1 MDFIEYVRAGFNAYK
16 KFAETVATLLKEAIV
31 AEDKYRLQ
39 EVRSRAKESD
49 SLRKKLHDRGLEAS
63 TAIENEIKD
72 LAGCRVIFYTNTDVS
87 RLLSS
92 GLIHETFDVVDYK
105 VHHPERDA
113 EDSELYT
120 SNHFVVKLTADRL
133 TQPGFDQF
141 AGMRCEIQV
150 QTILNHA
157 WSEMAHDTVYKAPE
171 LDALGMRTLNEIKA
185 RMRRIAQEYLVPA
198 GYEFQKVAADYDR
211 LIEGKAM
218 ADEKPLDAIVT
229 ATDNNVRFDALVRF
243 QELVLPLYDNPSDS
257 YPVVV
262 DRLIAAAQAARAT
275 APVAVET
282 PYGNYAGK
290 SFEQVLI
297 PIGEILSYYRYV
309 DPAKTFAAALALDD
323 LAEAPDAVKGVI
335 KLVEGLTKFN
345 FHLADHGLG
354 VQATLLDAI
363 DHLGPEGWDAHRRL
377 LTPMLGNMLSLEVSG
392 TTHHSAKVEFKRG
405 TLPESPELR
414 AIRARA
420 VHLLKAIFV
429 RADTDAQRLA
439 ALQAIRTATRAPM
452 QGGYSDATQELI
464 MRSAAEVI
472 EFHTQILPGLSLE
485 LRQACEAWV
494 NRLYLTYMELP
505 DKMRAQPRLVEA
517 QAPLIAAGLRFR
529 DAVNADP
536 EYVIFKTL
544 VGYESVFPPAWA
556 DRNFH
561 YVEAEAYRQGVFPG
575 LIDSVTD
582 ATAEAWLRRL
592 DLFARADGTDG
603 ATFTSFGKFLG
614 QLAEAKPAI
623 MLGYLP
629 RLDGPLK
636 TFLPGMLNG
645 LLKTVLR
652 PQTLA
657 VMDQWIADGQNLA
670 LLAWQQRVAD
680 PFDEGL
686 LGRILRSAMAINDLA
701 TVTNV
706 LIASADQFDA
716 HPGTLI
722 SEVFMPAIVFLEA
735 SGQYDWLR
743 WRWTSWLGKGI
754 VEGLD
759 EASAQRLL
767 QALVRC
773 PELEH
778 NCEYMVASVA
788 KNFPVKVLRFV
799 GERIQLAKSDA
810 APADYE
816 AVPFEPHMLREAL
829 QAQLAKSPDVVLE
842 EAKAW
847 FRTDRL
853 RFPYGG
859 ARMVVSIFPAVE
871 GEMATYLMQIATE
884 GDSGELA
891 FLVALMEAYNGQQL
905 LYPILRALVAR
916 LEPDDALLKVVA
928 RVFEQSGVVS
938 GEFGYAELNVERRGW
953 IQPWLEDE
961 NDKVRAY
968 GQKRIRELDATI
980 ASETRRAEIDIA
992 MRRLAYGEDVRG
1004 NGEWR

>member
-1 MDFIEYVRAGFNAYK
+1 MDFVEYVHAGFNAYIE
-16 KFAETVATLLKEAIV
+16 FAEVVAALLKEAIL

-39 EVRSRAKESD
+39 DVRSRAKEPD
-49 SLRKKLHDRGLEAS
+49 SLRKKLNDRGLESS

-72 LAGCRVIFYTNTDVS
+72 LAGCRVIFYTNSDVS

-92 GLIHETFDVVDYK
+92 GLIHENFEVVDYK
-105 VHHPERDA
+105 FHHPERDV
-113 EDSELYT
+113 EYSELYT
-120 SNHFVVKLTADRL
+120 SNHFVVRLTADRL
-133 TQPGFDQF
+133 AQPGFGQF

-157 WSEMAHDTVYKAPE
+157 WAEMAHDTVYKAPE
-171 LDALGMRTLNEIKA
+171 LDALGTRTLDEIKA

-211 LIEGKAM
+211 LIEGKAL
-218 ADEKPLDAIVT
+218 ADEKPLDAIV
-229 ATDNNVRFDALVRF
+229 AAPDNNVRIDALVRF
-243 QELVLPLYDNPSDS
+243 KELVLPLYDNLAES

-262 DRLIAAAQAARAT
+262 DRLTAAAQAALAT

-282 PYGNYAGK
+282 PYGNYPGK
-290 SFEQVLI
+290 TFEQVLI

-323 LAEAPDAVKGVI
+323 LAEGPDAAKGVI

-345 FHLADHGLG
+345 FHLPDHGLG

-363 DHLGPEGWDAHRRL
+363 HHLGPEGWDAHRRL
-377 LTPMLGNMLSLEVSG
+377 LTPMLGNMLGLEVSG
-392 TTHHSAKVEFKRG
+392 TTHYSAKVVFKRG
-405 TLPESPELR
+405 TLPESPELK

-420 VHLLKAIFV
+420 VRLLKAIFL

-452 QGGYSDATQELI
+452 QGGYSDSTQELI

-505 DKMRAQPRLVEA
+505 DKMRAQPQLVAA
-517 QAPLIAAGLRFR
+517 QAPLVAAGLAFR
-529 DAVNADP
+529 DAVNADL

-544 VGYESVFPPAWA
+544 VGYASVFPPAWA

-561 YVEAEAYRQGVFPG
+561 YKEAEAYRQIVFPE
-575 LIDSVTD
+575 LIDSVSD

-592 DLFARADGTDG
+592 DLFARVDGTDG

-614 QLAEAKPAI
+614 QLAEAKSKI
-623 MLGYLP
+623 VLGYLP
-629 RLDGPLK
+629 RVDGPLK
-636 TFLPGMLNG
+636 TFLPVMLNG
-645 LLKTVLR
+645 LLKSVLR

-657 VMDQWIADGQNLA
+657 VMDQWISDGQNLA

-686 LGRILRSAMAINDLA
+686 LIRILQRAMAINDLA

-722 SEVFMPAIVFLEA
+722 SDVFMPAIVFLEA

-759 EASAQRLL
+759 EASAERLL

-773 PELEH
+773 PELEN

-788 KNFPVKVLRFV
+788 KNFPVKVLRFI
-799 GERIQLAKSDA
+799 GQRIQLAKIGA

-816 AVPFEPHMLREAL
+816 AVPFEPHLIREAL
-829 QAQLAKSPDVVLE
+829 QVKLAQSADVVLH
-842 EAKAW
+842 EAQAW
-847 FRTDRL
+847 FRIDRL

-859 ARMVVSIFPAVE
+859 ARVVVSIFPAVE
-871 GEMATYLMQIATE
+871 GKMATYLMQIATE
-884 GDSGELA
+884 GDQGELA
-891 FLVALMEAYNGQQL
+891 FLVALMEAYNGQQF

-916 LEPDDALLKVVA
+916 LEPDDTLLKVVA
-928 RVFEQSGVVS
+928 RVFEQSAVVS
-938 GEFGYAELNVERRGW
+938 GEFGYTELNVKRRGW

-1004 NGEWR
+1004 NGE

>member
-1 MDFIEYVRAGFNAYK
+1 MDFVEYVHAGFNAYK
-16 KFAETVATLLKEAIV
+16 EFAESVAALLKEAIV

-39 EVRSRAKESD
+39 EVRSRAKEPG

-63 TAIENEIKD
+63 TDVENEIKD

-87 RLLSS
+87 RLLKS
-92 GLIHETFDVVDYK
+92 GLIYENFDVVGYK
-105 VHHPERDA
+105 VHHPERDV

-120 SNHFVVKLTADRL
+120 SNHFVVKLTANRL
-133 TQPGFDQF
+133 SQPGFGQF

-171 LDALGMRTLNEIKA
+171 LDALGIRTLDEIKS

-198 GYEFQKVAADYDR
+198 GYEFQKVAADYER
-211 LIEGKAM
+211 LIEGKAL

-229 ATDNNVRFDALVRF
+229 APDNNVRFDAVVRF
-243 QELVLPLYDNPSDS
+243 KDLVLPLYDNLAES

-262 DRLIAAAQAARAT
+262 DRLIAAAKAARVT
-275 APVAVET
+275 APVDVET
-282 PYGNYAGK
+282 PYGNYPGK
-290 SFEQVLI
+290 TFDQVLI
-297 PIGEILSYYRYV
+297 PVCEILSYYRYV
-309 DPAKTFAAALALDD
+309 DSAKTFAAALALDD
-323 LAEAPDAVKGVI
+323 LAEELDAAKVVI
-335 KLVEGLTKFN
+335 KLVEVLTKFN
-345 FHLADHGLG
+345 FHLVDHGLG
-354 VQATLLDAI
+354 VQADLLDAI
-363 DHLGPEGWDAHRRL
+363 DELGPKGWDAHRRL
-377 LTPMLGNMLSLEVSG
+377 LTPMLGNMLSLDVSG
-392 TTHHSAKVEFKRG
+392 TTHHSTRVDFKRG
-405 TLPESPELR
+405 TLPALPALK

-420 VHLLKAIFV
+420 VHLLKSIFE
-429 RADTDAQRLA
+429 RAVTDAQRLA

-452 QGGYSDATQELI
+452 QGGYSDETLELI
-464 MRSAAEVI
+464 MRSAAEII
-472 EFHTQILPGLSLE
+472 EFHTQVLPELSLE
-485 LRQACEAWV
+485 LRQACEVWV
-494 NRLYLTYMELP
+494 KRLYLTYMELQ
-505 DKMRAQPRLVEA
+505 DNMQAQPRLVDA
-517 QAPLIAAGLRFR
+517 QALLIAASLGFR
-529 DAVNADP
+529 DAVTADP

-544 VGYESVFPPAWA
+544 VGYESVFSPAWA

-561 YVEAEAYRQGVFPG
+561 YSEAEAYRQAVFPG
-575 LIDSVTD
+575 LVDSVTED
-582 ATAEAWLRRL
+582 TSDTWLSRL

-614 QLAEAKPAI
+614 QLAEAKPEI
-623 MLGYLP
+623 VLRYLP

-636 TFLPGMLNG
+636 NFLPRMLNG
-645 LLKTVLR
+645 LLKTELR

-657 VMDQWIADGQNLA
+657 VMDRWIADGQNLA

-686 LGRILRSAMAINDLA
+686 LNRILQRAIAVNDLA

-716 HPGTLI
+716 HPGTLT
-722 SEVFMPAIVFLEA
+722 SEVFMPAIVFLEL

-759 EASAQRLL
+759 EASAERLL

-778 NCEYMVASVA
+778 NCEYMVSSVA
-788 KNFPVKVLRFV
+788 KNFPIKVLRFI
-799 GERIQLAKSDA
+799 GERIKLANSDA
-810 APADYE
+810 TPADYE
-816 AVPFEPHMLREAL
+816 AVPFDPHTFKEVL
-829 QAQLAKSPDVVLE
+829 QAQLTESPNVLLK
-842 EAKAW
+842 EAQVW

-853 RFPYGG
+853 RFPYVG
-859 ARMVVSIFPAVE
+859 ARAVVSIFPAVE
-871 GEMATYLMQIATE
+871 GDMATCLMQIATE
-884 GDSGELA
+884 GDRDELA
-891 FLVALMEAYNGQQL
+891 FLLALMEAYNGQQF

-916 LEPDDALLKVVA
+916 LEPDNALLKVVA
-928 RVFEQSGVVS
+928 RIFEQSGVVN
-938 GEFGYAELNVERRGW
+938 GEFGYVELNVERRSW
-953 IQPWLEDE
+953 IKPWLEDE
-961 NDKVRAY
+961 NGKVRAY

-980 ASETRRAEIDIA
+980 ASETRSTEIEIA

-1004 NGEWR
+1004 NGQ

>member
-1 MDFIEYVRAGFNAYK
+1 MDFVEYVRAGFNAYK
-16 KFAETVATLLKEAIV
+16 EFAESVAALLKEAIV

-39 EVRSRAKESD
+39 EVRSRAKEPD

-87 RLLSS
+87 RLLNS
-92 GLIHETFDVVDYK
+92 GLIYETFDVVDYK
-105 VHHPERDA
+105 VHHPERDV

-120 SNHFVVKLTADRL
+120 SNHFVVKLTANRL
-133 TQPGFDQF
+133 AQPGFGQF

-171 LDALGMRTLNEIKA
+171 LDALGTQTLDEIKA

-198 GYEFQKVAADYDR
+198 GYEFQKVAADYER
-211 LIEGKAM
+211 LIEGKAL

-229 ATDNNVRFDALVRF
+229 APDNNVRFDAVVRF
-243 QELVLPLYDNPSDS
+243 KDLVLPLYDNLAES

-262 DRLIAAAQAARAT
+262 DRLIAAAQAARVK
-275 APVAVET
+275 APVDVET
-282 PYGNYAGK
+282 PYGNYPGK
-290 SFEQVLI
+290 TFDQVLI

-309 DPAKTFAAALALDD
+309 DSAKTFAAALALDD
-323 LAEAPDAVKGVI
+323 LAEELDAAKVVI
-335 KLVEGLTKFN
+335 KLVEVLTKFN

-354 VQATLLDAI
+354 VQAALLDAI
-363 DHLGPEGWDAHRRL
+363 DELGPKGWDAHRRL

-392 TTHHSAKVEFKRG
+392 TTHHSTRVEFNRG
-405 TLPESPELR
+405 TLPALPALKV
-414 AIRARA
+414 IRARA
-420 VHLLKAIFV
+420 VHLLKSIFE
-429 RADTDAQRLA
+429 RAVTDAQRLA

-452 QGGYSDATQELI
+452 QGGYSDETLELI
-464 MRSAAEVI
+464 MRSAAEII
-472 EFHTQILPGLSLE
+472 EFHTQVLPELSLE

-494 NRLYLTYMELP
+494 KRLYLTYMELP
-505 DKMRAQPRLVEA
+505 DNMQAQPRLVDA
-517 QAPLIAAGLRFR
+517 QAPLIAASLGFR
-529 DAVNADP
+529 DAVTADP

-544 VGYESVFPPAWA
+544 VGYESVFSPAWA

-561 YVEAEAYRQGVFPG
+561 YSEAEAYRQAVFPG
-575 LIDSVTD
+575 LVDSVTE
-582 ATAEAWLRRL
+582 ATSDTWLRRL

-614 QLAEAKPAI
+614 QLAEAKPEI
-623 MLGYLP
+623 VLRYLP

-636 TFLPGMLNG
+636 NFLPRMLNG
-645 LLKTVLR
+645 LLKTELR

-657 VMDQWIADGQNLA
+657 VMDRWIADGQNLA

-686 LGRILRSAMAINDLA
+686 LNRILQRAISVNDLA

-722 SEVFMPAIVFLEA
+722 SEVFMPAIVFLEL

-759 EASAQRLL
+759 DASAERLL

-778 NCEYMVASVA
+778 NCEYMVSSVA
-788 KNFPVKVLRFV
+788 KNFPIKVLRFI
-799 GERIQLAKSDA
+799 GERIKLANSDA

-816 AVPFEPHMLREAL
+816 AVPFDPHMLKEVL
-829 QAQLAKSPDVVLE
+829 QAQLTESSNVLLK
-842 EAKAW
+842 EAQVW

-853 RFPYGG
+853 RFPYVG
-859 ARMVVSIFPAVE
+859 ARTVVSIFPAVE
-871 GEMATYLMQIATE
+871 GDMATCLMQIATE
-884 GDSGELA
+884 GDRGELA
-891 FLVALMEAYNGQQL
+891 FLLALMEAYNGQQF

-916 LEPDDALLKVVA
+916 LEPDNALLKVVA
-928 RVFEQSGVVS
+928 RIFERSGVVN
-938 GEFGYAELNVERRGW
+938 GEFGYVELNVERRGW
-953 IQPWLEDE
+953 IKPWLEDE
-961 NDKVRAY
+961 NGKVRAY

-980 ASETRRAEIDIA
+980 ASETRRTEIDIA
-992 MRRLAYGEDVRG
+992 MRRLAYGENVRG
-1004 NGEWR
+1004 NGK

>member
-1 MDFIEYVRAGFNAYK
+1 MDFVEYERAGFNAYK
-16 KFAETVATLLKEAIV
+16 EFAETVATLLRNAIIAEA
-31 AEDKYRLQ
+31 KYRLQ
-39 EVRSRAKESD
+39 EVRSRAKEPD
-49 SLRKKLHDRGLEAS
+49 SLRKKLYDRGLEAS
-63 TAIENEIKD
+63 NAIENEIKD
-72 LAGCRVIFYTNTDVS
+72 LSGCRVIFYTNTDVS

-92 GLIHETFDVVDYK
+92 GLIYQTFDVVDYK
-105 VHHPERDA
+105 VHHPEHA
-113 EDSELYT
+113 VEDSELYT
-120 SNHFVVKLTADRL
+120 SNHFVVKHTADML
-133 TQPGFDQF
+133 AQPGFGQF
-141 AGMRCEIQV
+141 VGMRCEIQV

-157 WSEMAHDTVYKAPE
+157 WSEMAHDTVYKAPK
-171 LDALGMRTLNEIKA
+171 LGALGKRTLDEIKA

-198 GYEFQKVAADYDR
+198 GHEFQKVAADYDR
-211 LIEGKAM
+211 LIEGKAL
-218 ADEKPLDAIVT
+218 ADERPLNAIV
-229 ATDNNVRFDALVRF
+229 AAPDNNVRFDALVRF
-243 QELVLPLYDNPSDS
+243 KDLVLPLYDNLTES
-257 YPVVV
+257 YPIVV
-262 DRLIAAAQAARAT
+262 DRLIAAAQAARAM

-297 PIGEILSYYRYV
+297 PVGEILSYYRYV
-309 DPAKTFAAALALDD
+309 DPAKTLAAALALDD
-323 LAEAPDAVKGVI
+323 LAEEPDAAKGVI

-405 TLPESPELR
+405 TLPESPELK

-452 QGGYSDATQELI
+452 QGGYSEATHELI

-485 LRQACEAWV
+485 LRQACEAWA
-494 NRLYLTYMELP
+494 NRLYRTYMQLP
-505 DKMRAQPRLVEA
+505 DNMRAQPRFVDT
-517 QAPLIAAGLRFR
+517 QAPLIAAGLGFR

-536 EYVIFKTL
+536 EYVIFKIL
-544 VGYESVFPPAWA
+544 VGYESIFPPAWVHK
-556 DRNFH
+556 NFD
-561 YVEAEAYRQGVFPG
+561 YTDAKDYRQALFPG
-575 LIDSVTD
+575 LVDSVTD

-592 DLFARADGTDG
+592 DLFARADGTDA
-603 ATFTSFGKFLG
+603 ATFPSFSKFLG
-614 QLAEAKPAI
+614 QLAEAKPEI
-623 MLGYLP
+623 VLGYLP

-636 TFLPGMLNG
+636 TFLPRMLNG
-645 LLKTVLR
+645 LLKSVLR
-652 PQTLA
+652 PQTVA
-657 VMDQWIADGQNLA
+657 MMDQWIATGQNLA

-686 LGRILRSAMAINDLA
+686 LSRILQRAMAINDLA

-706 LIASADQFDA
+706 LIASAEQFDA
-716 HPGTLI
+716 HAGTLI

-743 WRWTSWLGKGI
+743 WRWTSWYGKGI

-759 EASAQRLL
+759 GASAERLL
-767 QALVRC
+767 RALVRC

-788 KNFPVKVLRFV
+788 KNFPVKVLCFI
-799 GERIQLAKSDA
+799 GERIKLGKSDA

-816 AVPFEPHMLREAL
+816 AVPFDPHMLSETL
-829 QAQLAKSPDVVLE
+829 QAQLAKSPEVVLE
-842 EAKAW
+842 EAQAW

-853 RFPYGG
+853 RFPYEG
-859 ARMVVSIFPAVE
+859 ARTVVSIFPAVE
-871 GEMATYLMQIATE
+871 GEMTTYLMQIATE
-884 GDSGELA
+884 GDRGELA
-891 FLVALMEAYNGQQL
+891 FLVALMEAYNGQQF

-916 LEPDDALLKVVA
+916 LKPDDALLKVVA
-928 RVFEQSGVVS
+928 RVFEKSGVVH

-961 NDKVRAY
+961 NDKVRVY

-992 MRRLAYGEDVRG
+992 MRRLRYGEDVCG
-1004 NGEWR
+1004 DGE

>member
-1 MDFIEYVRAGFNAYK
+1 MNFAEYARAGFNAYRE
-16 KFAETVATLLKEAIV
+16 FAEAVAALLKEAIV
-31 AEDKYRLQ
+31 AEHKYRLQ
-39 EVRSRAKESD
+39 EVRSRAKEPD
-49 SLRKKLHDRGLEAS
+49 SLRKKLGDRGLEAS
-63 TAIENEIKD
+63 NAVENEIKD

-92 GLIHETFDVVDYK
+92 GLIHENFEVVDYK
-105 VHHPERDA
+105 VHHPERDV
-113 EDSELYT
+113 EGSELYT

-133 TQPGFDQF
+133 AQPGFGQF

-157 WSEMAHDTVYKAPE
+157 WSEMAHDTVYKSPE
-171 LDALGMRTLNEIKA
+171 LDALGTRTLDEIKA

-211 LIEGKAM
+211 LIEGKAL
-218 ADEKPLDAIVT
+218 ADEKPLDAIV
-229 ATDNNVRFDALVRF
+229 AAPDNNVRFDALVRF
-243 QELVLPLYDNPSDS
+243 KDLVLPLYDNVAKS

-275 APVAVET
+275 APVSIET

-290 SFEQVLI
+290 TFEQVLI

-309 DPAKTFAAALALDD
+309 NPAKTFAAALALDD
-323 LAEAPDAVKGVI
+323 LAEAHDAAKGVI
-335 KLVEGLTKFN
+335 KLVEVLTKFS

-363 DHLGPEGWDAHRRL
+363 DALGPERRDAHRRL

-405 TLPESPELR
+405 TLPASAELKDL
-414 AIRARA
+414 RARA

-429 RADTDAQRLA
+429 RAETDAQRLT
-439 ALQAIRTATRAPM
+439 ALQAIRTATRVPM

-464 MRSAAEVI
+464 MRGAAEVI
-472 EFHTQILPGLSLE
+472 EFHTHILPGLSLE
-485 LRQACEAWV
+485 LRQSCEAWV
-494 NRLYLTYMELP
+494 NRLYLSYMELP
-505 DKMRAQPRLVEA
+505 DNMRAQPRLVDA

-556 DRNFH
+556 NRNFR
-561 YVEAEAYRQGVFPG
+561 YTEAEAYRQAVFPE

-582 ATAEAWLRRL
+582 ATAEAWLLRL
-592 DLFARADGTDG
+592 DLFARVDGTDG
-603 ATFTSFGKFLG
+603 ATFPSFGRFLG
-614 QLAEAKPAI
+614 QLAESKPEI
-623 MLGYLP
+623 VLGYLP
-629 RLDGPLK
+629 RVDGPLK
-636 TFLPGMLNG
+636 TFLPVMLNG
-645 LLKTVLR
+645 LLKTDLR
-652 PQTLA
+652 PHTLA
-657 VMDQWIADGQNLA
+657 AMNDWIADGQNLA

-686 LGRILRSAMAINDLA
+686 LSRILQRAIAVNEMA

-743 WRWTSWLGKGI
+743 WQWTSWLGKGI
-754 VEGLD
+754 VERLD
-759 EASAQRLL
+759 EASAERLL

-788 KNFPVKVLRFV
+788 KNFPIKVLRFI
-799 GERIQLAKSDA
+799 GERIRLGKSDE
-810 APADYE
+810 APAAYD
-816 AVPFEPHMLREAL
+816 AVPFDPHMLKEAL
-829 QAQLAKSPDVVLE
+829 QAQLTKAPDAVLK
-842 EAKAW
+842 EAQAW
-847 FRTDRL
+847 FQTDHL

-859 ARMVVSIFPAVE
+859 ARMVVSVFPAVD
-871 GEMATYLMQIATE
+871 GELATCLVQIATE
-884 GDSGELA
+884 GDRDDLA
-891 FLVALMEAYNGQQL
+891 FLVALMEAYNGQQF
-905 LYPILRALVAR
+905 LYPILRVLVAR

-928 RVFEQSGVVS
+928 RVFERSGVVS
-938 GEFGYAELNVERRGW
+938 GEFGYAELNAERRRW

-961 NDKVRAY
+961 NDKVSAFGR
-968 GQKRIRELDATI
+968 KRIRELDATI
-980 ASETRRAEIDIA
+980 ASETRRAEISIA
-992 MRRLAYGEDVRG
+992 MRRLSYGEDVRG
-1004 NGEWR
+1004 DGE

>member
-1 MDFIEYVRAGFNAYK
+1 MDFVEYVRAGFNAYK
-16 KFAETVATLLKEAIV
+16 EFAETLAALLKEAIV

-39 EVRSRAKESD
+39 EVRSRAKEPD
-49 SLRKKLHDRGLEAS
+49 SLEKKLHNRGLQAS

-92 GLIHETFDVVDYK
+92 GLIHEAFDVVDYK
-105 VHHPERDA
+105 VHHPKRDV

-133 TQPGFDQF
+133 AQPGFGQF

-171 LDALGMRTLNEIKA
+171 LDALGTRTLVEIKA

-198 GYEFQKVAADYDR
+198 GYEFQKVAADFDR
-211 LIEGKAM
+211 LIEGKAL
-218 ADEKPLDAIVT
+218 ADEKPLETIV
-229 ATDNNVRFDALVRF
+229 AAPDNNVRLDALVRF
-243 QELVLPLYDNPSDS
+243 RDLVLPLYDNLAES
-257 YPVVV
+257 YPVVL
-262 DRLIAAAQAARAT
+262 DRLIAAARAARAT

-290 SFEQVLI
+290 SFVQVLI
-297 PIGEILSYYRYV
+297 PISEILSYYRYV
-309 DPAKTFAAALALDD
+309 DPAKTFAAALALND
-323 LAEAPDAVKGVI
+323 LAEAHDAAKSVI

-363 DHLGPEGWDAHRRL
+363 DHLGQEGWDAHRRL
-377 LTPMLGNMLSLEVSG
+377 LMPMLGNMLSLEVSG
-392 TTHHSAKVEFKRG
+392 TTHHSGKVEFKRG
-405 TLPESPELR
+405 TLPESSELK

-420 VHLLKAIFV
+420 VHILKAIFI
-429 RADTDAQRLA
+429 RADTDAQRLE

-464 MRSAAEVI
+464 MRSAADVI

-505 DKMRAQPRLVEA
+505 DKMRTQPLLVEA
-517 QAPLIAAGLRFR
+517 QAPLIAAGLGFR

-561 YVEAEAYRQGVFPG
+561 YVAAEAYRQDVFPG

-592 DLFARADGTDG
+592 DNFARADGTDG

-614 QLAEAKPAI
+614 QLAEAKPEI
-623 MLGYLP
+623 VLGYLP
-629 RLDGPLK
+629 HIDGPLK
-636 TFLPGMLNG
+636 TFVPGMLSG
-645 LLKTVLR
+645 LLKSVLR

-657 VMDQWIADGQNLA
+657 VIDRWIYDGQNLA
-670 LLAWQQRVAD
+670 LLAWHQRVVD

-686 LGRILRSAMAINDLA
+686 LSRILQRAMAINDLA

-722 SEVFMPAIVFLEA
+722 SEVFMPAIVFLDA

-759 EASAQRLL
+759 EASAERLL

-778 NCEYMVASVA
+778 SCEYMVASVA

-799 GERIQLAKSDA
+799 RARIQLAKSDA

-816 AVPFEPHMLREAL
+816 AVPFDPHMLKEAL
-829 QAQLAKSPDVVLE
+829 QAQLAKSHDVVLE
-842 EAKAW
+842 EAQDW

-853 RFPYGG
+853 RFPYEG
-859 ARMVVSIFPAVE
+859 ARMVVLIFPAVE
-871 GEMATYLMQIATE
+871 GEMATYLMQIASE
-884 GDSGELA
+884 GDRGELS
-891 FLVALMEAYNGQQL
+891 FLVALMEAYNGQQF
-905 LYPILRALVAR
+905 LYSILRALVIR

-928 RVFEQSGVVS
+928 SVFEQSGVVS
-938 GEFGYAELNVERRGW
+938 GEFGYAKLNAERRSW
-953 IQPWLEDE
+953 IQPWLKDE

-1004 NGEWR
+1004 SGE

>member
-1 MDFIEYVRAGFNAYK
+1 MDFVEYVRAGFNAYK
-16 KFAETVATLLKEAIV
+16 EFAETAAALLKEAIV

-39 EVRSRAKESD
+39 EVRSRPKEPD

-92 GLIHETFDVVDYK
+92 GLIHQIFEVVDYK
-105 VHHPERDA
+105 VHHPERDV
-113 EDSELYT
+113 EDRDLYT
-120 SNHFVVKLTADRL
+120 SNHFVVKLTADRIA
-133 TQPGFDQF
+133 QPGFGQF
-141 AGMRCEIQV
+141 VGMRCEIQV

-171 LDALGMRTLNEIKA
+171 LDALGTRTLDEIKE

-198 GYEFQKVAADYDR
+198 GYEFQKVAADYER
-211 LIEGKAM
+211 LIEGKAL

-229 ATDNNVRFDALVRF
+229 APDNNVRFDALVRF
-243 QELVLPLYDNPSDS
+243 KDLVLPLYDNLAES

-262 DRLIAAAQAARAT
+262 DRLIAAAQAARVT
-275 APVAVET
+275 APVDFET
-282 PYGNYAGK
+282 PYGNYPGK
-290 SFEQVLI
+290 TFEQVLI
-297 PIGEILSYYRYV
+297 PVGEILSYYRYV

-323 LAEAPDAVKGVI
+323 LAEESDTAKGVI
-335 KLVEGLTKFN
+335 KLVELLTKFN

-363 DHLGPEGWDAHRRL
+363 DDLGPEGWDAHRLL

-392 TTHHSAKVEFKRG
+392 TMHHSARVEFKRG
-405 TLPESPELR
+405 TLPALPALE
-414 AIRARA
+414 AIRTRA
-420 VHLLKAIFV
+420 VHLLKATFE

-464 MRSAAEVI
+464 MRSAAEII
-472 EFHTQILPGLSLE
+472 EFHTQVLPGLSLE

-505 DKMRAQPRLVEA
+505 DNMQAQPRLVDA
-517 QAPLIAAGLRFR
+517 QAPLIAASLGFR

-544 VGYESVFPPAWA
+544 VGYESVFSPAWA

-561 YVEAEAYRQGVFPG
+561 YTEVEAYRQTVFPG
-575 LIDSVTD
+575 LVDSVTD

-592 DLFARADGTDG
+592 DLFARANGTDG

-614 QLAEAKPAI
+614 QLAEAKPELV
-623 MLGYLP
+623 LGYLP

-645 LLKTVLR
+645 LLKTELK

-657 VMDQWIADGQNLA
+657 VMDQWIADGQYLA

-686 LGRILRSAMAINDLA
+686 LSRILQRAIAVNDLA

-759 EASAQRLL
+759 EASAERLL

-788 KNFPVKVLRFV
+788 KNFPVKVLRFI
-799 GERIQLAKSDA
+799 GERIKLAKSDA

-816 AVPFEPHMLREAL
+816 AIPFDPHMLKEAL
-829 QAQLAKSPDVVLE
+829 QALLTESPDVVLE
-842 EAKAW
+842 EAQAW
-847 FRTDRL
+847 FRTDCL
-853 RFPYGG
+853 RFPYVG
-859 ARMVVSIFPAVE
+859 ARTVVSIFPAVE
-871 GEMATYLMQIATE
+871 GDMATCLMQIATE
-884 GDSGELA
+884 GDRDELA
-891 FLVALMEAYNGQQL
+891 FLVALMEAYNGQQFQ
-905 LYPILRALVAR
+905 YPTLRALVAR

-928 RVFEQSGVVS
+928 RVFEQSGVVN
-938 GEFGYAELNVERRGW
+938 GEFGYVELNVERSGW
-953 IQPWLEDE
+953 IKPWLEDE

-980 ASETRRAEIDIA
+980 ASETRRAEINIA

-1004 NGEWR
+1004 NGE

>member
-1 MDFIEYVRAGFNAYK
+1 MDFVEYVRAGFNAYK
-16 KFAETVATLLKEAIV
+16 EFAEAAAALLKEAIV

-39 EVRSRAKESD
+39 EVRSRPKEPD

-92 GLIHETFDVVDYK
+92 GLIHQIFEVVDYK
-105 VHHPERDA
+105 VHHPERDV
-113 EDSELYT
+113 EDRDLYT
-120 SNHFVVKLTADRL
+120 SNHFVVKLTADRIA
-133 TQPGFDQF
+133 QPGFGQF
-141 AGMRCEIQV
+141 VGMRCEIQV

-171 LDALGMRTLNEIKA
+171 LDALGRRTLDEIKE

-198 GYEFQKVAADYDR
+198 GYEFQKVAADYER
-211 LIEGKAM
+211 LIEGKAL

-229 ATDNNVRFDALVRF
+229 APDNNVRFDALVRF
-243 QELVLPLYDNPSDS
+243 KDLVLPLYDNLAES

-262 DRLIAAAQAARAT
+262 DRLIAAAKAARVT
-275 APVAVET
+275 APVDFET
-282 PYGNYAGK
+282 PYGNYPGK
-290 SFEQVLI
+290 TFEQVLI
-297 PIGEILSYYRYV
+297 PVGEILSYYRYV

-323 LAEAPDAVKGVI
+323 LAEESDTAKGVI
-335 KLVEGLTKFN
+335 KLVELLTKFN

-363 DHLGPEGWDAHRRL
+363 DDLGPEGWDAHRLL

-392 TTHHSAKVEFKRG
+392 TMHHSARVEFKRG
-405 TLPESPELR
+405 TLPALPALE
-414 AIRARA
+414 AIRTRA
-420 VHLLKAIFV
+420 VHLLKATFE

-464 MRSAAEVI
+464 MRSAAEII
-472 EFHTQILPGLSLE
+472 EFHTQVLPGLSLE

-505 DKMRAQPRLVEA
+505 DNMQAQPRLVDA
-517 QAPLIAAGLRFR
+517 QAPLIAASLGFR

-544 VGYESVFPPAWA
+544 VGYESVFSPAWA

-561 YVEAEAYRQGVFPG
+561 YTEVEAYRQTVFPG
-575 LIDSVTD
+575 LVDSVTD

-592 DLFARADGTDG
+592 DLFARANGTDG

-614 QLAEAKPAI
+614 QLAEAKPELV
-623 MLGYLP
+623 LGYLP

-645 LLKTVLR
+645 LLKTELK

-657 VMDQWIADGQNLA
+657 VMDQWIADGQYLA

-686 LGRILRSAMAINDLA
+686 LSRILQRAIAVNDLA

-759 EASAQRLL
+759 EASAERLL

-788 KNFPVKVLRFV
+788 KNFPVKVLRFI
-799 GERIQLAKSDA
+799 GERIKLAKSDA

-816 AVPFEPHMLREAL
+816 AIPFDPHMLKEAL
-829 QAQLAKSPDVVLE
+829 QALLTDSPDVVLE
-842 EAKAW
+842 EAQAW
-847 FRTDRL
+847 FRTDCL
-853 RFPYGG
+853 RFPYVG
-859 ARMVVSIFPAVE
+859 ARTVVSIFPAVE
-871 GEMATYLMQIATE
+871 GDMATCLMQIATE
-884 GDSGELA
+884 GDRDELA
-891 FLVALMEAYNGQQL
+891 FLVALLEAYNGQQFQ
-905 LYPILRALVAR
+905 YPILRVLVAR

-928 RVFEQSGVVS
+928 RVFEQSGVVN
-938 GEFGYAELNVERRGW
+938 GEFGYVELNVERRGW
-953 IQPWLEDE
+953 IKPWLEDE

-980 ASETRRAEIDIA
+980 ASETRRAEINIA

-1004 NGEWR
+1004 NGE

>member
-1 MDFIEYVRAGFNAYK
+1 MNFAEYAREGFNAYK
-16 KFAETVATLLKEAIV
+16 EFAEAVAALLKEAIV

-39 EVRSRAKESD
+39 EVRSRAKEPD
-49 SLRKKLHDRGLEAS
+49 SLRKKLRDRGLEAS
-63 TAIENEIKD
+63 SAVENEIKD

-92 GLIHETFDVVDYK
+92 GLIHENFEVVDYK
-105 VHHPERDA
+105 VHHPERDV
-113 EDSELYT
+113 EGSELYT
-120 SNHFVVKLTADRL
+120 SNHFVVKLTVDRL
-133 TQPGFDQF
+133 AQRGFGQF

-157 WSEMAHDTVYKAPE
+157 WSEMAHDTVYKSPE
-171 LDALGMRTLNEIKA
+171 LDALGTRTLEEIKA

-211 LIEGKAM
+211 LIEGKAL
-218 ADEKPLDAIVT
+218 ADEKPLDAIV
-229 ATDNNVRFDALVRF
+229 AAPDNNVRFDALVRF
-243 QELVLPLYDNPSDS
+243 KDLVLPLYDNMAES

-262 DRLIAAAQAARAT
+262 DRLITAAQAARAT
-275 APVAVET
+275 APVSIET

-290 SFEQVLI
+290 TFEQVLI

-309 DPAKTFAAALALDD
+309 NPAKTFAAALALDD
-323 LAEAPDAVKGVI
+323 LAEARDAVKGVTD
-335 KLVEGLTKFN
+335 LAEVLTKFS
-345 FHLADHGLG
+345 FHLTDHGLR

-363 DHLGPEGWDAHRRL
+363 DALGPEGQDAHRRL
-377 LTPMLGNMLSLEVSG
+377 LMPMLGNMLSLEVSG

-405 TLPESPELR
+405 TLPASAELKDLR
-414 AIRARA
+414 ERA

-429 RADTDAQRLA
+429 RAETDAQRRA
-439 ALQAIRTATRAPM
+439 ALQAIRTATRVPI

-464 MRSAAEVI
+464 MRGAAEVI

-494 NRLYLTYMELP
+494 NRLYLSYMELP
-505 DKMRAQPRLVEA
+505 DNMRAQPRLVDA
-517 QAPLIAAGLRFR
+517 QAPLIAAGLGFR

-556 DRNFH
+556 NRSFH
-561 YVEAEAYRQGVFPG
+561 YAEAEAYRQTVFPE

-592 DLFARADGTDG
+592 DLFARVDGADG
-603 ATFTSFGKFLG
+603 ATFSSFGKFLG
-614 QLAEAKPAI
+614 QLAEAKPEI
-623 MLGYLP
+623 VLGYLP
-629 RLDGPLK
+629 RVDGPLK
-636 TFLPGMLNG
+636 TFLPVMLNG
-645 LLKTVLR
+645 LLKTDLR

-657 VMDQWIADGQNLA
+657 VIDDWIAAGQNLA

-686 LGRILRSAMAINDLA
+686 LSRILQRAIAVNEMA

-716 HPGTLI
+716 HPGMLI

-743 WRWTSWLGKGI
+743 WQWTSWLGKGI
-754 VEGLD
+754 IEGLD
-759 EASAQRLL
+759 EASAERLL

-788 KNFPVKVLRFV
+788 KNFPIKVLRFI
-799 GERIQLAKSDA
+799 GERIRLGKSEE
-810 APADYE
+810 APAAYD
-816 AVPFEPHMLREAL
+816 AVPFDPHMLKEAL
-829 QAQLAKSPDVVLE
+829 QAQLTKAPDAMLK
-842 EAKAW
+842 EAQAW
-847 FRTDRL
+847 FQADRL

-859 ARMVVSIFPAVE
+859 ARMVVSVFPAVD
-871 GEMATYLMQIATE
+871 GELATCLMQIATE
-884 GDSGELA
+884 GDRGDLA
-891 FLVALMEAYNGQQL
+891 FLVALMEAYNGQQF
-905 LYPILRALVAR
+905 LYAILRVLVAR
-916 LEPDDALLKVVA
+916 LEHDDALLKVVA
-928 RVFEQSGVVS
+928 RVFEQSGVVH
-938 GEFGYAELNVERRGW
+938 GEFGYAELNAQRRRW

-961 NDKVRAY
+961 NDKVSAFGR
-968 GQKRIRELDATI
+968 KRIRELDATI

-992 MRRLAYGEDVRG
+992 MRRLSYGEDVRG
-1004 NGEWR
+1004 NGE

>member
-1 MDFIEYVRAGFNAYK
+1 M
-16 KFAETVATLLKEAIV
+16 
-31 AEDKYRLQ
+31 
-39 EVRSRAKESD
+39 
-49 SLRKKLHDRGLEAS
+49 
-63 TAIENEIKD
+63 
-72 LAGCRVIFYTNTDVS
+72 
-87 RLLSS
+87 
-92 GLIHETFDVVDYK
+92 VDYK
-105 VHHPERDA
+105 VHHPERDV

-120 SNHFVVKLTADRL
+120 SNHFVVKLTAARL
-133 TQPGFDQF
+133 AQPGFGQF

-150 QTILNHA
+150 QTILNHD

-171 LDALGMRTLNEIKA
+171 LDALGTRTQAEIKA

-198 GYEFQKVAADYDR
+198 GYEFQKVAADYAR
-211 LIEGKAM
+211 LIEGKAL
-218 ADEKPLDAIVT
+218 ADEKPLDAIV
-229 ATDNNVRFDALVRF
+229 AAPDNNVRFDALVRF
-243 QELVLPLYDNPSDS
+243 KDLVLPLYDNLAES

-262 DRLIAAAQAARAT
+262 DRLLAAARAARAT

-282 PYGNYAGK
+282 PYGNYMGK
-290 SFEQVLI
+290 SFVQVLI

-309 DPAKTFAAALALDD
+309 DPAKTFVAALALDD
-323 LAEAPDAVKGVI
+323 LAEAPDAAKSVI

-363 DHLGPEGWDAHRRL
+363 DHLGPEGWDAYRLL

-405 TLPESPELR
+405 TLPESPELKV
-414 AIRARA
+414 IRARA

-429 RADTDAQRLA
+429 RADTDAQRLE

-452 QGGYSDATQELI
+452 QGSYSDTTQELI

-472 EFHTQILPGLSLE
+472 EFHTQILPGLSLK

-505 DKMRAQPRLVEA
+505 DKMRTQPQLVEF
-517 QAPLIAAGLRFR
+517 QAPLIAAGLGFR

-561 YVEAEAYRQGVFPG
+561 YVKAEAYRRGVFPG
-575 LIDSVTD
+575 LIDSVND

-592 DLFARADGTDG
+592 DIFARADGTDG

-614 QLAEAKPAI
+614 QLAEAKPEI
-623 MLGYLP
+623 VLGYLP

-636 TFLPGMLNG
+636 TFLPGMLSG
-645 LLKTVLR
+645 LLKSVVR

-657 VMDQWIADGQNLA
+657 VMDHWIADGQNLA
-670 LLAWQQRVAD
+670 LLAWQQRVVD

-686 LGRILRSAMAINDLA
+686 LSRILQRAMAINDLA

-706 LIASADQFDA
+706 LITSAHQFDA
-716 HPGTLI
+716 HPSTLI

-735 SGQYDWLR
+735 SGHYDWLR

-759 EASAQRLL
+759 EASAERLL
-767 QALVRC
+767 KALVRC

-799 GERIQLAKSDA
+799 RERIQLAKSDA

-816 AVPFEPHMLREAL
+816 AVPFDPHMLREAL
-829 QAQLAKSPDVVLE
+829 QAQLAKSPDMVLE
-842 EAKAW
+842 EAHAW

-859 ARMVVSIFPAVE
+859 GRICGALPTARTCAKTASSA
-871 GEMATYLMQIATE
+871 GLGLSNAA
-884 GDSGELA
+884 
-891 FLVALMEAYNGQQL
+891 N
-905 LYPILRALVAR
+905 LRSAA
-916 LEPDDALLKVVA
+916 
-928 RVFEQSGVVS
+928 
-938 GEFGYAELNVERRGW
+938 
-953 IQPWLEDE
+953 
-961 NDKVRAY
+961 
-968 GQKRIRELDATI
+968 
-980 ASETRRAEIDIA
+980 
-992 MRRLAYGEDVRG
+992 
-1004 NGEWR
+1004 

>member
-1 MDFIEYVRAGFNAYK
+1 MDFVEYVHAGFNAYK
-16 KFAETVATLLKEAIV
+16 EFAETVAALLKEAIV

-39 EVRSRAKESD
+39 EVRSRAKEPD
-49 SLRKKLHDRGLEAS
+49 SLRKKLHDRSLEAS
-63 TAIENEIKD
+63 IAIENEIKD

-105 VHHPERDA
+105 VHHPERDV
-113 EDSELYT
+113 EDSVLYT
-120 SNHFVVKLTADRL
+120 SNHFVVKLSADRL
-133 TQPGFDQF
+133 AQPGFDPF

-171 LDALGMRTLNEIKA
+171 LDALGTRTLEEIKA

-211 LIEGKAM
+211 LIEGKAL
-218 ADEKPLDAIVT
+218 ADEKPLDAIV
-229 ATDNNVRFDALVRF
+229 AAPDNNVRFDALVRF
-243 QELVLPLYDNPSDS
+243 KELVLPLYDNLAES

-323 LAEAPDAVKGVI
+323 LAEAPDAAKGVI
-335 KLVEGLTKFN
+335 KLVEGLTKFD

-354 VQATLLDAI
+354 VQATILDAI

-392 TTHHSAKVEFKRG
+392 TTHYSAKVEFKRG
-405 TLPESPELR
+405 TLSVSHELKS
-414 AIRARA
+414 IRVRA

-429 RADTDAQRLA
+429 RADTDVQRLA
-439 ALQAIRTATRAPM
+439 ALQAIRNATRAPM

-464 MRSAAEVI
+464 IRSAAEVI
-472 EFHTQILPGLSLE
+472 EFHTKILPGLSLE

-505 DKMRAQPRLVEA
+505 DKMRAQPRLLEA
-517 QAPLIAAGLRFR
+517 QAPLIAAGLGFR

-536 EYVIFKTL
+536 EYLIFKTL

-561 YVEAEAYRQGVFPG
+561 YTEVEAYRQGLFPG

-592 DLFARADGTDG
+592 DLFARADGTDR
-603 ATFTSFGKFLG
+603 ATFTSFGKFLN
-614 QLAEAKPAI
+614 QLAGAKPEI
-623 MLGYLP
+623 VLGYLR

-645 LLKTVLR
+645 LLKSELR

-670 LLAWQQRVAD
+670 LLAWQQRLAD

-686 LGRILRSAMAINDLA
+686 LSRILQRAIAVNDLA

-706 LIASADQFDA
+706 LVASADQFDA
-716 HPGTLI
+716 YPGTLI

-743 WRWTSWLGKGI
+743 WRWISWFGKGI

-759 EASAQRLL
+759 DACAERLL

-788 KNFPVKVLRFV
+788 KNFPVKVLRFI
-799 GERIQLAKSDA
+799 GERIKLAKSDA

-816 AVPFEPHMLREAL
+816 AVPFDPHMLREAL
-829 QAQLAKSPDVVLE
+829 HAQLAKSPDVVLE
-842 EAKAW
+842 EAQAW

-853 RFPYGG
+853 RFPYVG
-859 ARMVVSIFPAVE
+859 ARTVVSIFPAVE
-871 GEMATYLMQIATE
+871 GDMATCLMQIATE
-884 GDSGELA
+884 GDRDELA
-891 FLVALMEAYNGQQL
+891 FLVALMEAYNGQQFQ
-905 LYPILRALVAR
+905 YPILRALVAR

-928 RVFEQSGVVS
+928 RVFEQSGVVN
-938 GEFGYAELNVERRGW
+938 GEFGYVELNVERRGW
-953 IQPWLEDE
+953 IKPWLEDE

-980 ASETRRAEIDIA
+980 ASETRRAEINIA

-1004 NGEWR
+1004 NGE

>member
-1 MDFIEYVRAGFNAYK
+1 MNFVEYERAGFNAYK
-16 KFAETVATLLKEAIV
+16 EFAETVAALLKEAIV
-31 AEDKYRLQ
+31 AENKYRLQ
-39 EVRSRAKESD
+39 EVRSRAKEPD
-49 SLRKKLHDRGLEAS
+49 SLRKKLHDKGLEAS

-72 LAGCRVIFYTNTDVS
+72 LAGCRIIFYTNTDVS

-92 GLIHETFDVVDYK
+92 GLIHESFDVVDYK
-105 VHHPERDA
+105 VHHPKRDV

-120 SNHFVVKLTADRL
+120 SNHFVMKLAADRL
-133 TQPGFDQF
+133 AQPGFGQF
-141 AGMRCEIQV
+141 VGMRCEIQV

-157 WSEMAHDTVYKAPE
+157 WSEMAHDTIYKAPE
-171 LDALGMRTLNEIKA
+171 LDALGTRTLDEIKA

-211 LIEGKAM
+211 LIEGKAL
-218 ADEKPLDAIVT
+218 ADEKPLDVIV
-229 ATDNNVRFDALVRF
+229 AAPDNNVRFDALVRF
-243 QELVLPLYDNPSDS
+243 KELVLPLYVNLAESC
-257 YPVVV
+257 PVVV
-262 DRLIAAAQAARAT
+262 DRLIAAAQAARAS

-282 PYGNYAGK
+282 SYGNFAGK

-323 LAEAPDAVKGVI
+323 LAETPDAAKVVI

-345 FHLADHGLG
+345 FHLAGHGLG
-354 VQATLLDAI
+354 VQVTLLDAM

-377 LTPMLGNMLSLEVSG
+377 LTPMLANMLSLEVSG
-392 TTHHSAKVEFKRG
+392 TTHHSAKVEFKRA
-405 TLPESPELR
+405 TLPESPELK
-414 AIRARA
+414 AIRVRA
-420 VHLLKAIFV
+420 VQLLKAIFV
-429 RADTDAQRLA
+429 RSDTGAQRLA
-439 ALQAIRTATRAPM
+439 ALQAIRTATWAPI
-452 QGGYSDATQELI
+452 QGSYSDATQELI

-505 DKMRAQPRLVEA
+505 DKMRAQTLPLEA
-517 QAPLIAAGLRFR
+517 QAPLIAAGLGFR

-544 VGYESVFPPAWA
+544 VGYEPVFPPAWT
-556 DRNFH
+556 DRNFR
-561 YVEAEAYRQGVFPG
+561 YTEANTYRQAVFTG
-575 LIDSVTD
+575 LVDSVTNV
-582 ATAEAWLRRL
+582 TAEAWLHRL
-592 DLFARADGTDG
+592 DLFARADETNG
-603 ATFTSFGKFLG
+603 ATFISFGKFLD
-614 QLAEAKPAI
+614 QLAEAKPDI
-623 MLGYLP
+623 VLTYLP

-636 TFLPGMLNG
+636 NFLPEMLNG
-645 LLKTVLR
+645 LLKTDLR

-657 VMDQWIADGQNLA
+657 LMDQWIADGKNMA

-686 LGRILRSAMAINDLA
+686 LSRILQRSIEVNDLA

-716 HPGTLI
+716 SPDTLI

-743 WRWTSWLGKGI
+743 WRWTSWLSKGI

-759 EASAQRLL
+759 EASAERLL

-788 KNFPVKVLRFV
+788 KNFPVKVLRFI
-799 GERIQLAKSDA
+799 GERIKLAKGDA

-816 AVPFEPHMLREAL
+816 AVPFDPHMLNEAL
-829 QAQLAKSPDVVLE
+829 QAQLTKSPDVVLE
-842 EAKAW
+842 EAVAW
-847 FRTDRL
+847 FQTDRM

-859 ARMVVSIFPAVE
+859 ARTVVSIFPDVE
-871 GEMATYLMQIATE
+871 GDMATCLMQIAAE
-884 GDSGELA
+884 GDRGELD
-891 FLVALMEAYNGQQL
+891 FLLALMEAYNGQQFI
-905 LYPILRALVAR
+905 YPILRALIAR
-916 LEPDDALLKVVA
+916 LEPDDVLLKVVA
-928 RVFEQSGVVS
+928 RVFEQSCVVN

-953 IQPWLEDE
+953 IKSWLEDE

-1004 NGEWR
+1004 NGE

>member
-1 MDFIEYVRAGFNAYK
+1 M
-16 KFAETVATLLKEAIV
+16 
-31 AEDKYRLQ
+31 
-39 EVRSRAKESD
+39 
-49 SLRKKLHDRGLEAS
+49 
-63 TAIENEIKD
+63 
-72 LAGCRVIFYTNTDVS
+72 
-87 RLLSS
+87 
-92 GLIHETFDVVDYK
+92 VDYK
-105 VHHPERDA
+105 VHHPEHDV

-133 TQPGFDQF
+133 ARPGFSQF

-157 WSEMAHDTVYKAPE
+157 WSEMAHDTVYKAPR
-171 LDALGMRTLNEIKA
+171 LDALGTRTLKEIKA

-211 LIEGKAM
+211 LIEGKAL
-218 ADEKPLDAIVT
+218 ADEKPLDAIV
-229 ATDNNVRFDALVRF
+229 AAPNNNLRFEALLRF
-243 QELVLPLYDNPSDS
+243 KELVLPLYDNLAES
-257 YPVVV
+257 YPVIV

-275 APVAVET
+275 APVAVVT
-282 PYGNYAGK
+282 PFGNFAGK
-290 SFEQVLI
+290 TFEQLLV

-323 LAEAPDAVKGVI
+323 LAESPDAAKGVI
-335 KLVEGLTKFN
+335 KLVEGLTNFN
-345 FHLADHGLG
+345 FHLSDHGLG
-354 VQATLLDAI
+354 VQETLLDAI
-363 DHLGPEGWDAHRRL
+363 DHLGPEAWDAHQRL
-377 LTPMLGNMLSLEVSG
+377 LTPMLGNMLSLEVSA
-392 TTHHSAKVEFKRG
+392 TTHHSARVEFRRG
-405 TLPESPELR
+405 TLPESPELK

-420 VHLLKAIFV
+420 VQLLKDIFV
-429 RADTDAQRLA
+429 RTDTDHQRLA
-439 ALQAIRTATRAPM
+439 VLQAIRTATRAPI
-452 QGGYSDATQELI
+452 QGGYSDATQELV

-494 NRLYLTYMELP
+494 NRLYLSYMELP
-505 DKMRAQPRLVEA
+505 EKMRTQQRLVEA
-517 QAPLIAAGLRFR
+517 QAPLITAALGFR
-529 DAVNADP
+529 DTVNADP

-544 VGYESVFPPAWA
+544 VGFESVFPPAWA

-561 YVEAEAYRQGVFPG
+561 YAEAEAFRQRVFPD

-614 QLAEAKPAI
+614 QLAEARPEI
-623 MLGYLP
+623 VLGYLP
-629 RLDGPLK
+629 RLDGPVK

-645 LLKTVLR
+645 LLKSGLR

-657 VMDQWIADGQNLA
+657 VMEQWIADGQNLA

-686 LGRILRSAMAINDLA
+686 LSRILQHAMAINDLA

-722 SEVFMPAIVFLEA
+722 PEVFMPAILFLEA

-759 EASAQRLL
+759 DASAGRLL

-788 KNFPVKVLRFV
+788 KNFPVKVLRFI
-799 GERIQLAKSDA
+799 GERIQLGQSDA

-816 AVPFEPHMLREAL
+816 TVPFDPHMLREAL
-829 QAQLAKSPDVVLE
+829 QAQLANSPDVVLK
-842 EAKAW
+842 EAQVW

-859 ARMVVSIFPAVE
+859 ARMVVSIFPVVE
-871 GEMATYLMQIATE
+871 GAMATLLMQIATE
-884 GDSGELA
+884 GGRGKLA
-891 FLVALMEAYNGQQL
+891 FLVALMEAYNGQQF

-916 LEPDDALLKVVA
+916 LEPDDALLNVVA
-928 RVFEQSGVVS
+928 RVFEQSDVVS
-938 GEFGYAELNVERRGW
+938 GQFGYVELNVSRRGW
-953 IQPWLEDE
+953 LQPWLEDE

-968 GQKRIRELDATI
+968 GEKRIRELDATI

-992 MRRLAYGEDVRG
+992 MRRLAYSEDVRG
-1004 NGEWR
+1004 NGE

>member
-1 MDFIEYVRAGFNAYK
+1 MDYVEYVRAGFNAYK
-16 KFAETVATLLKEAIV
+16 EFSEVVAALLKEAIV

-39 EVRSRAKESD
+39 EVRSRAKEPD
-49 SLRKKLHDRGLEAS
+49 SLRKKLNDRGQEAS

-92 GLIHETFDVVDYK
+92 GLIHENFEVVDYK
-105 VHHPERDA
+105 FHYPERDV

-120 SNHFVVKLTADRL
+120 SNHFVVRLTADRL
-133 TQPGFDQF
+133 AQPSFGQF

-157 WSEMAHDTVYKAPE
+157 WAEMAHDTVYKAPE
-171 LDALGMRTLNEIKA
+171 LDALGTRTLDEIKA

-211 LIEGKAM
+211 LIEGKAL
-218 ADEKPLDAIVT
+218 ADEKPLDAIV
-229 ATDNNVRFDALVRF
+229 AAPDNNVRFDALVRF
-243 QELVLPLYDNPSDS
+243 KELVLPLYDNLGES

-275 APVAVET
+275 APIAVET

-290 SFEQVLI
+290 TFEQVLI

-309 DPAKTFAAALALDD
+309 DPAKTFAAALALDE
-323 LAEAPDAVKGVI
+323 LAEAPDAAKGVI
-335 KLVEGLTKFN
+335 ELVDRLTKFN

-354 VQATLLDAI
+354 VQVTLLDAI
-363 DHLGPEGWDAHRRL
+363 DQLGPEGWDAHRQL
-377 LTPMLGNMLSLEVSG
+377 LTPMLGNMLSIEVSG

-405 TLPESPELR
+405 ALPESPELK

-420 VHLLKAIFV
+420 VQLLKTIFL
-429 RADTDAQRLA
+429 RADTDSQRLA
-439 ALQAIRTATRAPM
+439 ALQAIRTATRPPM
-452 QGGYSDATQELI
+452 RGGYSDATQEMI

-472 EFHTQILPGLSLE
+472 ALHTQILPGLSLE

-494 NRLYLTYMELP
+494 NRLYRTYMELP
-505 DKMRAQPRLVEA
+505 DNMRAQPRLVEA
-517 QAPLIAAGLRFR
+517 QAPLIAAGLGFR
-529 DAVNADP
+529 DAINADS

-544 VGYESVFPPAWA
+544 VGYESVFPPAWV
-556 DRNFH
+556 DKKFD
-561 YVEAEAYRQGVFPG
+561 YKDAEAYRQTLFPR
-575 LIDSVTD
+575 LVDSVTD
-582 ATAEAWLRRL
+582 ATAEVWLRRL
-592 DLFARADGTDG
+592 DLFARADGTDA
-603 ATFTSFGKFLG
+603 ATFPSFSKFLG
-614 QLAEAKPAI
+614 QLAEAKPEI
-623 MLGYLP
+623 VLGYLP
-629 RLDGPLK
+629 RLDGPLR
-636 TFLPGMLNG
+636 TFLPRMLNA
-645 LLKTVLR
+645 LLKTQLR

-657 VMDQWIADGQNLA
+657 AMDQWIADGQNLA

-686 LGRILRSAMAINDLA
+686 LSRILQRAMAINDLA

-722 SEVFMPAIVFLEA
+722 AEVFMPAIVFLEA
-735 SGQYDWLR
+735 SGQYEWLR
-743 WRWTSWLGKGI
+743 WRWTSWFGKGI

-759 EASAQRLL
+759 EASAERLL

-788 KNFPVKVLRFV
+788 KNFPVKVLRFI

-816 AVPFEPHMLREAL
+816 AVPFDPYMLREAL
-829 QAQLAKSPDVVLE
+829 QTQLAKSPDVVLE
-842 EAKAW
+842 EAQVW

-859 ARMVVSIFPAVE
+859 ARTVVPIFPAVE

-884 GDSGELA
+884 GDRDELA
-891 FLVALMEAYNGQQL
+891 FLVALMEAYNGQHC
-905 LYPILRALVAR
+905 LYSILRALVAR

-928 RVFEQSGVVS
+928 RVFDQSGVVS
-938 GEFGYAELNVERRGW
+938 GEFGYAELNVKRKGW
-953 IQPWLEDE
+953 IQPWLEDD

-968 GQKRIRELDATI
+968 GQKRIRELDAII

-992 MRRLAYGEDVRG
+992 MRHLAYGEDVRG
-1004 NGEWR
+1004 NGE

>member
-1 MDFIEYVRAGFNAYK
+1 MDFVEYVRAGFNAYK
-16 KFAETVATLLKEAIV
+16 EFAETVAAQLKEAIV

-39 EVRSRAKESD
+39 EVRFRAKEPD

-105 VHHPERDA
+105 VHHPERDV

-133 TQPGFDQF
+133 AHPGFGQF

-171 LDALGMRTLNEIKA
+171 LDALGTRTLDEIKA

-211 LIEGKAM
+211 LIEGKAL
-218 ADEKPLDAIVT
+218 ADEKPLDAIV
-229 ATDNNVRFDALVRF
+229 AAPDNNVRFDALVRF
-243 QELVLPLYDNPSDS
+243 KELVLPLYDNLAES

-323 LAEAPDAVKGVI
+323 LAEAPDAAKGVI

-392 TTHHSAKVEFKRG
+392 TTHHSAKLEFKRG
-405 TLPESPELR
+405 TLPESPKLK

-420 VHLLKAIFV
+420 AHLLKAIFV

-505 DKMRAQPRLVEA
+505 DKMRAQPRLVEV
-517 QAPLIAAGLRFR
+517 QAPLIAAGLGFR

-614 QLAEAKPAI
+614 QLAEAKPEI
-623 MLGYLP
+623 VLGYLP

-636 TFLPGMLNG
+636 AFLPGILNG
-645 LLKTVLR
+645 LLKSVLR

-686 LGRILRSAMAINDLA
+686 LSRILQRAMAINDLA

-759 EASAQRLL
+759 EASAERLL

-816 AVPFEPHMLREAL
+816 AVPFDPHMLREAL

-842 EAKAW
+842 EAQAW

-884 GDSGELA
+884 GDRGELA
-891 FLVALMEAYNGQQL
+891 FLVALMEAYNGQQF

-1004 NGEWR
+1004 NGE

>member
-1 MDFIEYVRAGFNAYK
+1 MDLAEYERTGFDAYGE
-16 KFAETVATLLKEAIV
+16 FAEAVAALLKEALLG
-31 AEDKYRLQ
+31 ENKYRLQ
-39 EVRSRAKESD
+39 EVRWRPKQAD
-49 SLRKKLHDRGLEAS
+49 SLRKKLHERGLEAS
-63 TAIENEIKD
+63 TAIEDAIKD

-92 GLIHETFDVVDYK
+92 GLVHETFEVVDYK
-105 VHHPERDA
+105 FHHPRRDD

-120 SNHFVVKLTADRL
+120 SNHFVVKLNADRL
-133 TQPGFDQF
+133 AQPGFEQF
-141 AGMRCEIQV
+141 AGLRCEIQV

-171 LDALGMRTLNEIKA
+171 LDALGTRTLDEIKA

-211 LIEGKAM
+211 LIEGKAL
-218 ADEKPLDAIVT
+218 ADEKPLEAIV
-229 ATDNNVRFDALVRF
+229 AAPDNNERFDALVRF
-243 QELVLPLYDNPSDS
+243 KDQVLPLYDNPAES
-257 YPVVV
+257 YPVIV
-262 DRLIAAAQAARAT
+262 DRLIAAARAARVT
-275 APVAVET
+275 APVAIET

-290 SFEQVLI
+290 AFEQVLT
-297 PIGEILSYYRYV
+297 PIGEILSYYRYM
-309 DPAKTFAAALALDD
+309 DSATTFAAVLTLDD
-323 LAEAPDAVKGVI
+323 LAVEPDAAKGVI
-335 KLVEGLTKFN
+335 KLGEVLTKFN

-354 VQATLLDAI
+354 VQVVLLDAI
-363 DHLGPEGWDAHRRL
+363 DALGPEGWDAHRRL

-392 TTHHSAKVEFKRG
+392 TTHHSARVEFRRG
-405 TLPESPELR
+405 TLPASAELQS
-414 AIRARA
+414 IRARA
-420 VHLLKAIFV
+420 IHLLKAIFA
-429 RADTDAQRLA
+429 RAENDAQRLA
-439 ALQAIRTATRAPM
+439 ALRAMQVAARAPM

-472 EFHTQILPGLSLE
+472 RFHAQILPGLSLD
-485 LRQACEAWV
+485 LRQDCEAWV
-494 NRLYLTYMELP
+494 NRLYLTYMELSEA
-505 DKMRAQPRLVEA
+505 MRAQPRLVDA
-517 QAPLIAAGLRFR
+517 QAPLIAAGLEFR

-544 VGYESVFPPAWA
+544 VGYDSVFPPAWT

-561 YVEAEAYRQGVFPG
+561 YTEAEAYRQSVFPG

-582 ATAEAWLRRL
+582 ATADAWFRRL

-603 ATFTSFGKFLG
+603 ATFSAFGKFLG
-614 QLAEAKPAI
+614 QLAETKPQI
-623 MLGYLP
+623 VLGYLP
-629 RLDGPLK
+629 RLDGPLE
-636 TFLPGMLNG
+636 TFLPVMLNG
-645 LLKTVLR
+645 LLKTDLR

-657 VMDQWIADGQNLA
+657 VMDQWIAEGQNLA
-670 LLAWQQRVAD
+670 QLAWQQRTAD

-686 LGRILRSAMAINDLA
+686 LSRILQRAIETNDLA

-722 SEVFMPAIVFLEA
+722 SEVFMPAIVFLES
-735 SGQYDWLR
+735 SGKYDWLR
-743 WRWTSWLGKGI
+743 WPWTSWLSKGI
-754 VEGLD
+754 IEGLD
-759 EASAQRLL
+759 EASAERLL

-788 KNFPVKVLRFV
+788 NNFPVKVLRFI

-816 AVPFEPHMLREAL
+816 AVPFDPHMLRDAL
-829 QAQLAKSPDVVLE
+829 QAQLATSPDVVLE
-842 EAKAW
+842 EAQAW
-847 FRTDRL
+847 FRADRL

-859 ARMVVSIFPAVE
+859 ARTVVSIFPAVE
-871 GEMATYLMQIATE
+871 GNVATCLMLIATD
-884 GDSGELA
+884 GDRGELA
-891 FLVALMEAYNGQQL
+891 FLVALLEAYNGQQF

-916 LEPDDALLKVVA
+916 LEPGDALLRVVA
-928 RVFEQSGVVS
+928 RVFEQSGVVN
-938 GEFGYAELNVERRGW
+938 GEFGYAELNTERRRW

-961 NDKVRAY
+961 NEKVRAY

-980 ASETRRAEIDIA
+980 ASETRRAEIDVA
-992 MRRLAYGEDVRG
+992 MRRMAYNEDVRG
-1004 NGEWR
+1004 EE

>member
-1 MDFIEYVRAGFNAYK
+1 MDFVEYVRAGFNAYK
-16 KFAETVATLLKEAIV
+16 EFAETVAALLKEAIV
-31 AEDKYRLQ
+31 SEDKYRLQ
-39 EVRSRAKESD
+39 EVRSRAKEPQ
-49 SLRKKLHDRGLEAS
+49 SLEKKLHDWGLKAS

-105 VHHPERDA
+105 VHYPERDV

-133 TQPGFDQF
+133 AQPGFGQF

-171 LDALGMRTLNEIKA
+171 LDALGTRTLDEIKA

-211 LIEGKAM
+211 LVEGKAL
-218 ADEKPLDAIVT
+218 ADKKPLDAIV
-229 ATDNNVRFDALVRF
+229 AAPDNNMRFDALVRF
-243 QELVLPLYDNPSDS
+243 KDLVLPLYDNLAES

-262 DRLIAAAQAARAT
+262 DRLIASARAARAT

-282 PYGNYAGK
+282 PFGNYAGK

-309 DPAKTFAAALALDD
+309 DPAKTFVAALALDD
-323 LAEAPDAVKGVI
+323 LAEAHDAAKSMI

-363 DHLGPEGWDAHRRL
+363 DHLGPEGWDTHRRL

-405 TLPESPELR
+405 TLPESPQLK

-420 VHLLKAIFV
+420 VHLLKAIFN
-429 RADTDAQRLA
+429 RAETDVQRLE

-464 MRSAAEVI
+464 MRSTAEVI

-517 QAPLIAAGLRFR
+517 QAPLIAAALGFR

-561 YVEAEAYRQGVFPG
+561 YVEAEAYRRDVFPG

-592 DLFARADGTDG
+592 DIFARVDGTDG

-614 QLAEAKPAI
+614 QLAEAKPEI
-623 MLGYLP
+623 VLGYLP

-636 TFLPGMLNG
+636 TFLPGMLSG
-645 LLKTVLR
+645 LLKSVLR

-670 LLAWQQRVAD
+670 LLAWQQRVVD

-686 LGRILRSAMAINDLA
+686 LSRILQRAMAINDLA

-754 VEGLD
+754 VEALD
-759 EASAQRLL
+759 EASAERLL

-788 KNFPVKVLRFV
+788 KNFPIKVLRFFR
-799 GERIQLAKSDA
+799 ERIQLAKSDA

-816 AVPFEPHMLREAL
+816 AVPFDPHTLRDAL

-842 EAKAW
+842 EAQAW

-859 ARMVVSIFPAVE
+859 ARLVVSIFPAVE
-871 GEMATYLMQIATE
+871 GEMATYLMQIASE
-884 GDSGELA
+884 GDRGELS
-891 FLVALMEAYNGQQL
+891 FLVALMEAYNGQQF
-905 LYPILRALVAR
+905 LYSILRALVVR
-916 LEPDDALLKVVA
+916 LEPDDTLLKVVA

-938 GEFGYAELNVERRGW
+938 GDFGYAKLNVERRSW
-953 IQPWLEDE
+953 IQPWVEDE
-961 NDKVRAY
+961 NDKVRAF

-1004 NGEWR
+1004 NGE

>member
-1 MDFIEYVRAGFNAYK
+1 MDFVEYVRAGFNAYK
-16 KFAETVATLLKEAIV
+16 EFAETVAALLKEAIF
-31 AEDKYRLQ
+31 AEDKFRLQ
-39 EVRSRAKESD
+39 EVRSRAKEPD

-92 GLIHETFDVVDYK
+92 GLIHETFEVVDYK
-105 VHHPERDA
+105 VHHPEHDVERN
-113 EDSELYT
+113 ELYT
-120 SNHFVVKLTADRL
+120 SNHFVVKLTADSL
-133 TQPGFDQF
+133 AQPGFGQF

-171 LDALGMRTLNEIKA
+171 LDALGTRTLDEIKA

-211 LIEGKAM
+211 LIEGKAL
-218 ADEKPLDAIVT
+218 ADEKPLDAIV
-229 ATDNNVRFDALVRF
+229 AAPDNNVRFDALVRF
-243 QELVLPLYDNPSDS
+243 KELVLPLYDNLAES

-290 SFEQVLI
+290 TFEQVLI

-309 DPAKTFAAALALDD
+309 NPAKTFAAALALDD
-323 LAEAPDAVKGVI
+323 MAEARDAAKGEI

-363 DHLGPEGWDAHRRL
+363 DHLGPEGWDAHRLL

-405 TLPESPELR
+405 TLPESPELK

-420 VHLLKAIFV
+420 VNLLTAIFV

-505 DKMRAQPRLVEA
+505 DNMRAQRRLVEA
-517 QAPLIAAGLRFR
+517 QAPLIAAGLEFR

-556 DRNFH
+556 DRNFRD
-561 YVEAEAYRQGVFPG
+561 VEAEAFRQSVFPG

-592 DLFARADGTDG
+592 DLFARADGADG

-614 QLAEAKPAI
+614 QLAEAKPEI
-623 MLGYLP
+623 VLGYLP

-636 TFLPGMLNG
+636 TFLPKMLNG
-645 LLKTVLR
+645 LLKSVLR

-657 VMDQWIADGQNLA
+657 VMDQWVADGQNLA

-686 LGRILRSAMAINDLA
+686 LSRILQRAMAINDLA

-743 WRWTSWLGKGI
+743 WRWTSLLGKGI

-759 EASAQRLL
+759 EASAERLL

-773 PELEH
+773 PDLEH

-788 KNFPVKVLRFV
+788 RNFPVKVLRFI

-810 APADYE
+810 APADYK
-816 AVPFEPHMLREAL
+816 AVPFDPHMLREAL
-829 QAQLAKSPDVVLE
+829 QAQLAKSPDMVLK
-842 EAKAW
+842 EAQAW

-859 ARMVVSIFPAVE
+859 ARTVVSIFPAVE

-884 GDSGELA
+884 GDRGELA
-891 FLVALMEAYNGQQL
+891 FLVALMEAYNGQL
-905 LYPILRALVAR
+905 FLYPILRALVAR
-916 LEPDDALLKVVA
+916 LEPDDALLRVVA
-928 RVFEQSGVVS
+928 HAFEQSEVVS
-938 GEFGYAELNVERRGW
+938 GDFGYAELNVERRSW

-961 NDKVRAY
+961 NEKVRAY
-968 GQKRIRELDATI
+968 GQKRIRELEATI
-980 ASETRRAEIDIA
+980 ATETRRAEIDIA

-1004 NGEWR
+1004 NGE